1 MRTKVARRLASLQW
15 RTELEIVV
23 GTLVF
28 CALTTGFFVIGFF
41 VGFERI
47 RPLGWPNFREDS
59 AKWVA
64 PASCSPELCNATKGP
79 GHHSIYTDVE
89 CLDGEVVDK
98 SETNCFGPWS
108 FTSGTLA
115 SLMCLVLL
123 GCIICSCTFARR
135 WGQRA
140 SAGGSARI
148 TPAHPQPMA
157 VAQQRSAPPGTLMVS
172 TQCPAGS
179 RAGDTIQV
187 THGGVSYDCMVPN
200 GVEPGQTFQV
210 AVPAPVA

>member
-15 RTELEIVV
+15 RIELEIVV
-23 GTLVF
+23 GYVVF
-28 CALTTGFFVIGFF
+28 GALTAGFFLIGFF

-64 PASCSPELCNATKGP
+64 PASCTPQLCNATKGP

-89 CLDGEVVDK
+89 CFDGEVVDGT
-98 SETNCFGPWS
+98 ETNCFGPWS

-123 GCIICSCTFARR
+123 GCIICSCTFARKLGR
-135 WGQRA
+135 RA

-148 TPAHPQPMA
+148 NPAHPQPM
-157 VAQQRSAPPGTLMVS
+157 PGTLMVS

>member
-1 MRTKVARRLASLQW
+1 MRDKVARRLASLQ
-15 RTELEIVV
+15 RRVEREIVV
-23 GTLVF
+23 GTLVS
-28 CALTTGFFVIGFF
+28 CAFTAGFFLIGFF
-41 VGFERI
+41 LMFERI
-47 RPLGWPNFREDS
+47 RPLGWPNMREDS

-64 PASCSPELCNATKGP
+64 PASCTPQLCNATKGP

-89 CLDGEVVDK
+89 CFDGEVVDP
-98 SETNCFGPWS
+98 SETSCFGPWS

-115 SLMCLVLL
+115 SFMCLVLL
-123 GCIICSCTFARR
+123 GCIICSCTFARK

-148 TPAHPQPMA
+148 NPAHPQPMA
-157 VAQQRSAPPGTLMVS
+157 VAQRSAPPGTLMVS

-179 RAGDTIQV
+179 RAGDTVQV

>member
-28 CALTTGFFVIGFF
+28 CALTAGFLLIGAFLL
-41 VGFERI
+41 FERI
-47 RPLGWPNFREDS
+47 RPLGWPNAREDS

-64 PASCSPELCNATKGP
+64 PASCTPKLCNATKGP

-148 TPAHPQPMA
+148 NPA
-157 VAQQRSAPPGTLMVS
+157 L
-172 TQCPAGS
+172 
-179 RAGDTIQV
+179 
-187 THGGVSYDCMVPN
+187 
-200 GVEPGQTFQV
+200 
-210 AVPAPVA
+210 

>member
-15 RTELEIVV
+15 RIELEIVV
-23 GTLVF
+23 FCLVF
-28 CALTTGFFVIGFF
+28 CALTTGFFLIGSFLT
-41 VGFERI
+41 FERI
-47 RPLGWPNFREDS
+47 RPLGWPNMREDS

-64 PASCSPELCNATKGP
+64 PASCTRELCNATKGP

-89 CLDGEVVDK
+89 CFDGEVVDQP
-98 SETNCFGPWS
+98 ETNCFGPWL

-123 GCIICSCTFARR
+123 GCIICSCTFARK

-140 SAGGSARI
+140 SGGGSARI

>member
-28 CALTTGFFVIGFF
+28 CALTAGFFVICFF
-41 VGFERI
+41 LVFERV
-47 RPLGWPNFREDS
+47 RPLGWPNAREDS

-64 PASCSPELCNATKGP
+64 PASCSPQLCNATKGP

-148 TPAHPQPMA
+148 NPAH
-157 VAQQRSAPPGTLMVS
+157 S
-172 TQCPAGS
+172 
-179 RAGDTIQV
+179 
-187 THGGVSYDCMVPN
+187 
-200 GVEPGQTFQV
+200 
-210 AVPAPVA
+210 